1 MPPRSSTR
9 SSTRSSSHS
18 SSRVA
23 VLSHL
28 KACTKCG
35 YHVGAPVIC
44 KGQSNPTK
52 KGFWFE
58 KCLNN
63 EQPVPDSC
71 DYFKWR
77 NDIPRGKPTDRG
89 ETKKSQC
96 PGPLCTQAGKPNA
109 INIECTFGVCVQCC
123 RYIQPLL
130 PTMRACSFIQD
141 IRRKS
146 RQSLQVEDERRRQR
160 KNSVR
165 LALEAALARVVKTLR
180 RLSSRTPSNP
190 PRSAP
195 PPKQSSYATPTG
207 PAYQARISAI
217 DAEQRLFE
225 EERVKRVRQEHAKAH
240 VQVITLRWW
249 TKNGGEPEVVEIV
262 VENPSVFHPKDIPQ
276 LVEDYRCDQ
285 EKFQYYDS
293 KKGLWYTG
301 SKGSA
306 PRDLAKLSEDDLC
319 YRSLGVA
326 WGDGMPGAQKK
337 RPAPDGFA
345 APETPRRAIAYGVRP
360 PFRDFPITPESRN
373 RHSVSPV
380 TTTPPRSG
388 SSPFA
393 EDERSAFLE
402 TPSQPDVSFS
412 PLAQDWLPY
421 SALNETLA
429 PIPALFPSEPDYAE
443 ALNAP
448 STSEP
453 LDLTI
458 APRGRFLWPWKYV
471 CDMAEGFAAMRRL
484 EDGSPPLP
492 TAKAFETVF
501 HAKFKSST
509 YSEQVRAWRD
519 AGAVQGERA
528 RWINIGR
535 AEGGEWS
542 RFMNR
547 WRPSKKSNLLKAEQE
562 EVVTESNYF
571 D

>member
-1 MPPRSSTR
+1 MPPR

-35 YHVGAPVIC
+35 YYVGAPVIC

-109 INIECTFGVCVQCC
+109 INVECTFGISSASASDNARVLLYPGHATKESSEPTGRGRKAKATKKQCKARARSSSC
-123 RYIQPLL
+123 EGGEDPTETLL
-130 PTMRACSFIQD
+130 
-141 IRRKS
+141 
-146 RQSLQVEDERRRQR
+146 ED
-160 KNSVR
+160 
-165 LALEAALARVVKTLR
+165 ALE
-180 RLSSRTPSNP
+180 STPKRP
-190 PRSAP
+190 PQKR
-195 PPKQSSYATPTG
+195 SSYATPTG

-225 EERVKRVRQEHAKAH
+225 EERAKRVRQEHAKAH

-276 LVEDYRCDQ
+276 LVEDYHCDQ

-345 APETPRRAIAYGVRP
+345 APETPRRAIP
-360 PFRDFPITPESRN
+360 PFRDFPMTPESRN

-380 TTTPPRSG
+380 TTSPPRSG

-393 EDERSAFLE
+393 EDDRPAFLE
-402 TPSQPDVSFS
+402 TPSQGDLSITPF
-412 PLAQDWLPY
+412 AQDWLAY
-421 SALNETLA
+421 SALNETLP
-429 PIPALFPSEPDYAE
+429 PIPALFPPELDCAE
-443 ALNAP
+443 ALNMP

-458 APRGRFLWPWKYV
+458 APRGRFQWPWKYV
-471 CDMAEGFAAMRRL
+471 CDMAEGFAAMRKL

-542 RFMNR
+542 KFMTR
-547 WRPSKKSNLLKAEQE
+547 WRPTKKSK
-562 EVVTESNYF
+562 
-571 D
+571 